1 MKEYL
6 NDNGDVLH
14 CIYRLNDL
22 KEGEARFDFTSED
35 KYLQGALMRMD
46 DGKSFRNHKHI
57 KCERHTDMTQETWVV
72 IRGSVQVD
80 YYDEDAEFMGTEVLN
95 DGDCTITF
103 AGGHAP
109 SSSSDVTK
117 SMTAPLPLQ
126 ADINIPV
133 SKMIL

>member
-35 KYLQGALMRMD
+35 KYLQGSLMRMD

-72 IRGSVQVD
+72 IRGSVRVD
-80 YYDEDAEFMGTEVLN
+80 YYDEDSQFMGTEILN

-103 AGGHAP
+103 AGGHKYSCIKDDTLVYEFKNGP
-109 SSSSDVTK
+109 YFGRD
-117 SMTAPLPLQ
+117 
-126 ADINIPV
+126 ADKVFIDD
-133 SKMIL
+133 